1 MSPHTD
7 GTQTKLSSGVKFGSL
22 EEGGRV
28 REGGKRQT
36 QQQTDRQRRK
46 HKDKPDVRIRDGE
59 EKGCN

>member
-28 REGGKRQT
+28 REGESDKPNNR
-36 QQQTDRQRRK
+36 QTDRDENTKINQM
-46 HKDKPDVRIRDGE
+46 
-59 EKGCN
+59 